1 MTSGRQPT
9 RETPGRG
16 RGLLFDCTAP
26 ARSLEVPVMLN
37 VGLVG
42 FGFAGKVFHAPVIR
56 AVPGLRLAAIVQRS
70 GGAVDPGY
78 ADVEFVRSVDDLL
91 ARAIDLVVVAT
102 PNTSHH
108 PIAKQALLAGRHV
121 VIDKPFAPTLREAQ
135 DLVELAT
142 KQQRVLSVYQNRRYV
157 GDFVTLQRLL
167 SEGALGRI
175 VAYEWHFDRFRPELK
190 PGAWRERPEP
200 GAGVWFDLGP
210 HLLDQAFVL
219 FGTPRAVAA
228 DIRIERDGGA
238 VDDAFD
244 VTLHYSNL
252 RAVLRASMLA
262 AAPGPSLAVHGTAG
276 SFIKYGVDAQEAAL
290 KAGRTPGEP
299 DWDADP
305 PALYG
310 TLTTPEGTRPVPTVP
325 SSYARYYENVR
336 DAVRGTAPLAVTPEQ
351 ALDVMRGLELA
362 VASHQQRCVLPWL
375 SSR

>member
-1 MTSGRQPT
+1 
-9 RETPGRG
+9 
-16 RGLLFDCTAP
+16 
-26 ARSLEVPVMLN
+26 MLN

-56 AVPGLRLAAIVQRS
+56 AVEGLRLAAIVQRS
-70 GGAVDPGY
+70 GGS
-78 ADVEFVRSVDDLL
+78 DVLHSVDELL
-91 ARAIDLVVVAT
+91 ARAIDLVVIAT

-108 PIAKQALLAGRHV
+108 AIAKQCLLAGRHV

-135 DLVELAT
+135 DLAELA
-142 KQQRVLSVYQNRRYV
+142 KQQRRVLSVYHNRRYV
-157 GDFVTLQRLL
+157 GDFVTLQRLV
-167 SEGALGRI
+167 SGGTLGRI
-175 VAYEWHFDRFRPELK
+175 VAYESHFDRFRPELK
-190 PGAWRERPEP
+190 PGAWRERAEP
-200 GAGVWFDLGP
+200 GAGVWFDIGP

-228 DIRIERDGGA
+228 DIRIERDGAA

-244 VTLHYSNL
+244 VTLHYPNL

-262 AAPGPSLAVHGTAG
+262 AAPGPSFAVHGTGG

-299 DWDADP
+299 DWDVDP

-310 TLTTPEGTRPVPTVP
+310 MLTTPEGTRAVPTIP
-325 SSYARYYENVR
+325 SSYAHYYENVR
-336 DAVRGTAPLAVTPEQ
+336 DAILGKAELAVTPQQ

-362 VASHQQRCVLPWL
+362 VTSNQRRCVVPWE
-375 SSR
+375 